1 MSKPITGGCHCGAV
15 RYAVAAEPLMGGHCY
30 CTTCQKLSG
39 AGHASHLAFPEAA
52 VAVTGPVATY
62 ACPADSGATVTSG
75 FCRTCGSP
83 VWGRSTG
90 MPGMLTLRAA
100 SLDEP
105 ERFVPQLAVFT
116 RSARRWDPPPA
127 GLPGFAAMP
136 PM

>member
-116 RSARRWDPPPA
+116 RSARGWDPPPA

-136 PM
+136 PV